1 MLVCR
6 RKYEA
11 VVGDEKIARERFV
24 KWKARCAVIGC
35 PEVRGIDIMWST
47 FAPTIGM
54 TAGRAVISLVFNH
67 VFDVRFYDLG
77 GVCIFFTFDALIHE
91 GLPETQIF
99 LCLNCKISVDRL
111 SMRSRPDLF
120 KPEVALMSRIIFSK
134 FFPPREAASRTPAD
148 RARFPNTLPP
158 NHRIEGRRH
167 D

>member
-24 KWKARCAVIGC
+24 KWKARCTVIGC

-77 GVCIFFTFDALIHE
+77 GAYLGTELY
-91 GLPETQIF
+91 
-99 LCLNCKISVDRL
+99 
-111 SMRSRPDLF
+111 RPVYV
-120 KPEVALMSRIIFSK
+120 K
-134 FFPPREAASRTPAD
+134 
-148 RARFPNTLPP
+148 LPP
-158 NHRIEGRRH
+158 EAGRI
-167 D
+167 

>member
-54 TAGRAVISLVFNH
+54 TAGRAVISLV
-67 VFDVRFYDLG
+67 L
-77 GVCIFFTFDALIHE
+77 IMSSTFD
-91 GLPETQIF
+91 
-99 LCLNCKISVDRL
+99 
-111 SMRSRPDLF
+111 SMIWG
-120 KPEVALMSRIIFSK
+120 ERIWEPSSI
-134 FFPPREAASRTPAD
+134 
-148 RARFPNTLPP
+148 
-158 NHRIEGRRH
+158 GRCT
-167 D
+167 